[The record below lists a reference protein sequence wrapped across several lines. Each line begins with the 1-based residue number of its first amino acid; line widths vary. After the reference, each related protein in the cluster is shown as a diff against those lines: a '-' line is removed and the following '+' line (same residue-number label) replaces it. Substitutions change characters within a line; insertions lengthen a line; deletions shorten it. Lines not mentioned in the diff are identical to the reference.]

1 VVIPQDLVGRPNLI
15 SCQIGD
21 VEYNVPMN
29 ELPEL
34 GRWVGIGNYNPY
46 IYVGSRGKDCPMGE
60 PVRRTGAE
68 GSTEARYLTGF
79 LNDSLTSHIF
89 GIFDDHDRAWT
100 SPRKP
105 DTTAAFNSTRQ
116 VSRN

>member
-1 VVIPQDLVGRPNLI
+1 MVITQDLVRRAKLI
-15 SCQIGD
+15 IWQIGD
-21 VEYNVPMN
+21 FEYNVPTD
-29 ELPEL
+29 ELLGL
-34 GRWVGIGNYNPY
+34 GRWVGIGEYNPY

-79 LNDSLTSHIF
+79 LNDPLTSHIF

-100 SPRKP
+100 SP
-105 DTTAAFNSTRQ
+105 Q
-116 VSRN
+116 